1 MSEQKNNTFQPE
13 TIDFDMKTL
22 SFIIAIVDEGGL
34 SNAAEKLYLSQPALS
49 RYLRHIEI
57 AIGTPLFHRSHKGL
71 TLTSAGKV
79 FINGARSMLH
89 IEQEAL
95 QQIQAVRQDRNTTLT
110 VAVQNLFSY
119 FLSEQVTPIFQK
131 QFPHI
136 TVQIKET
143 DSNQVKQM
151 VSNGTVDLGLF
162 IGDPSET
169 PYFSQ
174 ECLFHSQLVFC
185 AAPNSPGLLRSQNE
199 GFHLNFFA
207 DEPMMMSLEHTFL
220 SRKQNLICTKNGI
233 PSPHIVVRGQIPI
246 LTELIRNG
254 YGNVIL
260 PIEAMEF
267 PNDRLFYFEP
277 EERYS
282 CITAWCHGRPLSQAA
297 SEYLETMKEA
307 VNKNKKA

>member
-1 MSEQKNNTFQPE
+1 MNEQQNGSFQPE
-13 TIDFDMKTL
+13 MIDFDMKTL

-49 RYLRHIEI
+49 RYLKHMEL
-57 AIGTPLFHRSHKGL
+57 AIGTPLFHRTHKGL

-110 VAVQNLFSY
+110 IAVQNLFSS
-119 FLSEQVTPIFQK
+119 FLSEQVTPVFQK
-131 QFPHI
+131 QRPHI
-136 TVQIKET
+136 SVEIKET

-162 IGDPSET
+162 IGDPAEN
-169 PYFSQ
+169 PYISQ
-174 ECLFHSQLVFC
+174 ESLFHSQLVFC
-185 AAPNSPGLLRSQNE
+185 AAQNSPGLLRSKEE
-199 GFHLNFFA
+199 GFHLNFFT

-220 SRKQNLICTKNGI
+220 SRKQTLICTKNGI
-233 PSPHIVVRGQIPI
+233 PNPHICVRGQIPI
-246 LTELIRNG
+246 LTDLIRNG

-260 PIEAMEF
+260 PIEAMDF
-267 PNDRLFYFEP
+267 PLDRLFYFEP

-282 CITAWCHGRPLSQAA
+282 CMAAWCHGRPLSQAA
-297 SEYLETMKEA
+297 SEYLETIRSA
-307 VNKNKKA
+307 VKKA